1 VTQLIEVA
9 SEVVVLV
16 TVTVT
21 GSLIVNVALV
31 TPVVVLARVKF
42 EGGFVTVLALVA
54 TLVSVASAVDVA
66 DVVEAT
72 LEEAHVFE

>member
-21 GSLIVNVALV
+21 GSLIVDVALV
-31 TPVVVLARVKF
+31 IPVVVLARVKF
-42 EGGFVTVLALVA
+42 EGGSVAVLALAA

-66 DVVEAT
+66 DVVEAK
-72 LEEAHVFE
+72 LEEAHVLE

>member
-1 VTQLIEVA
+1 MTQLIEVA

-54 TLVSVASAVDVA
+54 TLVSVASAVDVT

-72 LEEAHVFE
+72 LEEAHVLE